1 MVHALSFLSR
11 AGLWGKAVCIGFPH
25 FVLPSLLL
33 NVCAFPVGILLEI
46 LYLLAT
52 LKLCLA
58 PYLLIWDN
66 SIFVSAALQGSV
78 ILTKHRLFR
87 MIRMFFSF
95 FWILLPV
102 LISIGVGI
110 MLYWESE
117 NITLPIML
125 ILSINFLTDL
135 LAGPY
140 LILSLNEMAVFL
152 HTPDPGKQNNAVPKT
167 ATGIADW
174 L

>member
-1 MVHALSFLSR
+1 
-11 AGLWGKAVCIGFPH
+11 
-25 FVLPSLLL
+25 
-33 NVCAFPVGILLEI
+33 
-46 LYLLAT
+46 
-52 LKLCLA
+52 
-58 PYLLIWDN
+58 
-66 SIFVSAALQGSV
+66 
-78 ILTKHRLFR
+78 